1 MTLSVR
7 LWNETANFYYLRMIP
22 WCSCGRC
29 KLSHFQLSY
38 AAFRQ
43 DFKAYPIVAEEDAKE
58 NTSAKKEARRLRVR
72 ERHLNLRT
80 QCLGGVWS
88 NGCILM
94 FAVLHGGQLELQI
107 KFPSHMIEWIHIREN
122 LIFWEYGWTLT
133 DINWIGT
140 RDLHN
145 FQIQSQ
151 PGVRARSISASKA
164 GCFVTR
170 RVCVWQHFGKNAP
183 GPSRR
188 LRGWEMHLEPP
199 VFTLW

>member
-1 MTLSVR
+1 M
-7 LWNETANFYYLRMIP
+7 
-22 WCSCGRC
+22 
-29 KLSHFQLSY
+29 KLPISITWGWFHDVLVEDASS
-38 AAFRQ
+38 FRQ

-107 KFPSHMIEWIHIREN
+107 KFPSHMIEWIHIWEN
-122 LIFWEYGWTLT
+122 LIFWYILGIWVNT
-133 DINWIGT
+133 DRHNFFIGT
-140 RDLHN
+140 RDFHN
-145 FQIQSQ
+145 FTEIQSQ

-183 GPSRR
+183 GP
-188 LRGWEMHLEPP
+188 
-199 VFTLW
+199 

>member
-1 MTLSVR
+1 MFADSSKGGWTLTINWSILIPPWPQAWLQPPLKFHFIFASPIQAGCHILSHGEVEKILAEKVPFNWSWHIMTLSVR
-7 LWNETANFYYLRMIP
+7 WNETANFYDLRMIP

-72 ERHLNLRT
+72 DRHLNLRT

-94 FAVLHGGQLELQI
+94 FAVLHGGPVGAANQV
-107 KFPSHMIEWIHIREN
+107 
-122 LIFWEYGWTLT
+122 
-133 DINWIGT
+133 
-140 RDLHN
+140 
-145 FQIQSQ
+145 SQ
-151 PGVRARSISASKA
+151 PHH
-164 GCFVTR
+164 
-170 RVCVWQHFGKNAP
+170 RVDPYLGKSHIL
-183 GPSRR
+183 GI
-188 LRGWEMHLEPP
+188 
-199 VFTLW
+199 